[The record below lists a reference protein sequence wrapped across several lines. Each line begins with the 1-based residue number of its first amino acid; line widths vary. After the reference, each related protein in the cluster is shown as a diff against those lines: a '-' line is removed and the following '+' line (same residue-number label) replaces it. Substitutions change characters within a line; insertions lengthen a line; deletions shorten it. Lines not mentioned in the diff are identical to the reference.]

1 MVVYGRENTLWNDI
15 TRHGETQLK
24 QNVKLLIESAARDN
38 SAGYPV
44 TLEYTNQFAERLTKL
59 TVQQC
64 ADWVRTNYD
73 HPSAEVIAWNMEI
86 EYGLHGDY

>member
-1 MVVYGRENTLWNDI
+1 MVVCGRENTLWNDI
-15 TRHGETQLK
+15 TRHGETQLNK
-24 QNVKLLIESAARDN
+24 KVKLLIESAARDN

-64 ADWVRTNYD
+64 AWAADFADNN
-73 HPSAEVIAWNMEI
+73 P
-86 EYGLHGDY
+86 GDYVLKHFGVEE